1 MKLTCNIDARG
12 CRIRGI
18 SGTIV
23 MLLAVL
29 LALAVWLTG
38 WNWLWWPVA
47 GCALAAA
54 AQLFE
59 AANGWCVLRAIRGKI
74 GI

>member
-12 CRIRGI
+12 CRVRGI
-18 SGTIV
+18 SGTLM

-38 WNWLWWPVA
+38 WNWLWWSVA

-59 AANGWCVLRAIRGKI
+59 AANGWCVLRAMGYKTRI
-74 GI
+74 